1 MPQKNIHGTWAD
13 LSLCAHLHDFACSSS
28 RRKCS
33 GRCPTYGPRV
43 FHSLHRGSQFSV
55 VYRRESS
62 HHFTVYTHQKEVPS
76 KIGNGHFLGG
86 YAPPQNNRK
95 HMEIHVYTFILNFLF
110 AMPPHDDSSIPIRH
124 QPFFCNKNAL
134 PSASTEISKEMFEV
148 KVHVV
153 ASIIIIWRRSATIPL
168 TPCH

>member
-1 MPQKNIHGTWAD
+1 MLQQ
-13 LSLCAHLHDFACSSS
+13 SVQ

-86 YAPPQNNRK
+86 LRPSANLIMACCESPRSNRK

-124 QPFFCNKNAL
+124 QPFFCNKKR
-134 PSASTEISKEMFEV
+134 PSVGIN
-148 KVHVV
+148 
-153 ASIIIIWRRSATIPL
+153 
-168 TPCH
+168 